1 MQWVEREFFRLTEI
15 MKRCSHNQWLSL
27 CRQGYEIALLESDR
41 LRTLLSN
48 VTDPDEAKPGL
59 IVFIGDRTKSITLE
73 KAFGIKR
80 RRVFRGRQYVG
91 DINLHMAPGS
101 ELSNPLL
108 IADSCVSGRNNRREV
123 PRHGCHEISRWP
135 LQTKPSKIA
144 DLDDL
149 ALVMHCH
156 LLLPFTDVFCFFA
169 SDMGGFRIVARHL
182 ARWLNSNPMPPVTV
196 SVRPRVV
203 VVTDKIP
210 PTKQREAE
218 ARKALLW
225 LLREE
230 TTDDLFNLISA
241 IDVVAISPPRVLG
254 ASDQPHHLKASLL
267 RWVNSVQQNRVKAQ
281 TSYSLTHFAAFF
293 ESACQHFAQSSPGP
307 FDFVKAS
314 RMQNPPASD
323 LRKHLVNFLSLC
335 GTPQDVTSFAAPI
348 IASSFLLDSYPPGCH
363 RKSFV
368 KGVYAS

>member
-1 MQWVEREFFRLTEI
+1 MRLRVQWVERMLHTYTEI
-15 MKRCSHNQWLSL
+15 MKHCSHNQWLGL

-41 LRTLLSN
+41 LRTLLSS

-59 IVFIGDRTKSITLE
+59 IVVIGDRTKSIALE

-101 ELSNPLL
+101 ELSSPLL
-108 IADSCVSGRNNRREV
+108 IADSCLSNRHHRREI
-123 PRHGCHEISRWP
+123 PRHDCHEISRWP
-135 LQTKPSKIA
+135 LQAKHSKTA

-149 ALVMHCH
+149 ALAMHCR

-182 ARWLNSNPMPPVTV
+182 ARWLNSNPMPLLPVFV
-196 SVRPRVV
+196 KPRVV

-210 PTKQREAE
+210 PTKLREAE

-230 TTDDLFNLISA
+230 TAENLFNLISA

-254 ASDQPHHLKASLL
+254 ASDPSHRLKASLL
-267 RWVNSVQQNRVKAQ
+267 RWANSVQQSRVKAR

-293 ESACQHFAQSSPGP
+293 EAACQHFAESSTGP

-314 RMQNPPASD
+314 RMQNPPASG
-323 LRKHLVNFLSLC
+323 LRKHLVNFLRLC
-335 GTPQDVTSFAAPI
+335 ETPQDVTGFAAPI

-363 RKSFV
+363 CKSFI
-368 KGVYAS
+368 

>member
-1 MQWVEREFFRLTEI
+1 
-15 MKRCSHNQWLSL
+15 MKHCSHNHWLGL

-41 LRTLLSN
+41 LRTLLSS
-48 VTDPDEAKPGL
+48 VTDPDEARPGL
-59 IVFIGDRTKSITLE
+59 IVFIGDRTKSITLG

-80 RRVFRGRQYVG
+80 RRIFRGRQYVG

-108 IADSCVSGRNNRREV
+108 IADSCLSNRNHRREI
-123 PRHGCHEISRWP
+123 PRYDCHEISRWP
-135 LQTKPSKIA
+135 LQTKSSKTA
-144 DLDDL
+144 DVDDL
-149 ALVMHCH
+149 ASVMHCR
-156 LLLPFTDVFCFFA
+156 LLLPFTNVFCFFA

-182 ARWLNSNPMPPVTV
+182 ARWLNSDPMSPVPV
-196 SVRPRVV
+196 FVKPRVV

-218 ARKALLW
+218 ARRALLW
-225 LLREE
+225 LLKEE
-230 TTDDLFNLISA
+230 TREDLFNLISA

-254 ASDQPHHLKASLL
+254 ASDQSRRLTASLL
-267 RWVNSVQQNRVKAQ
+267 RWANNVQQDRVKAR

-293 ESACQHFAQSSPGP
+293 ESACQHFAESSTRP
-307 FDFVKAS
+307 FDFVNAS
-314 RMQNPPASD
+314 RMQNPLASD
-323 LRKHLVNFLSLC
+323 LKKHLMNFLRQC
-335 GTPQDVTSFAAPI
+335 ETPQVVTGFAAPI

-368 KGVYAS
+368 GLVRAS